1 MSIIN
6 KGTAF
11 SNGEQLTADKLN
23 DLVDLA
29 TFDQS
34 ATDSASTTVNTS
46 GQIVVADS
54 GVSTAKI
61 AADAVTTAKILDA
74 NVTKAKIEDVA
85 DYKVLGNVSG
95 AAAAPAEVAI
105 LDEDDMTSDSDT
117 ALATQQSIKAYV
129 DSSSGSIIQTAL
141 GSTTT
146 QVSTTIGIPHDD
158 TTPLI
163 TEGISAGLSATMTP
177 TSTSSTIRATLN
189 GYFGNGNAG
198 QYIIIATFEGDTCVG
213 VSQIQQPSSGNT
225 PLSATYYFNP
235 ASTSEQTYS
244 VRFGKGGSG
253 NVRLDTTPTLG
264 GLNKATLFLEEIS
277 G

>member
-1 MSIIN
+1 MAIITTGN
-6 KGTAF
+6 NFGATAAVT
-11 SNGEQLTADKLN
+11 STTLN
-23 DLVDLA
+23 NIANAA
-29 TFDQS
+29 TFD
-34 ATDSASTTVNTS
+34 DPVDGTS
-46 GQIVVADS
+46 LELKGDGKLGIKDA
-54 GVSTAKI
+54 GVI
-61 AADAVTTAKILDA
+61 AAKLATNAVTTPAILDA
-74 NVTKAKIEDVA
+74 NVTFAKLTDV
-85 DYKVLGNVSG
+85 
-95 AAAAPAEVAI
+95 I
-105 LDEDDMTSDSDT
+105 DSDT
-117 ALATQQSIKAYV
+117 MTGASATTLATSESIKAYV
-129 DSSSGSIIQTAL
+129 DSSSGIIQTAL

-146 QVSTTIGIPHDD
+146 QVSTTLGIPHDD

-189 GYFGNGNAG
+189 AYFGSTNAG
-198 QYIIIATFEGDTCVG
+198 QYIIIATFEGNTCVG

-244 VRFGKGGSG
+244 VRFGKGASG